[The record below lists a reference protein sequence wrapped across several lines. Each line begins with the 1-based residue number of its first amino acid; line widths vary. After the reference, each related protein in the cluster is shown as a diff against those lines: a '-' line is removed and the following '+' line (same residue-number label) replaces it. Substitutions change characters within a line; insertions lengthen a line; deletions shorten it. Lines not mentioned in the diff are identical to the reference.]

1 MNFFIVGAG
10 AMGCLFAARLKKA
23 GFGVFLRDYDPE
35 RAERINR
42 KGIRVE
48 GIDGEYRVAVATLST
63 PPPIV
68 PEVILICVKSY
79 ATAVAAQAVKDWLS
93 PEAMIVTLQNGL
105 GNMETLEQIFG
116 SSRVLGGVT
125 SEGATT
131 LAPGR
136 IRHAGRGET
145 VIGPN
150 QHPAISAIA
159 AAFNAAGFVTRAV
172 EEVDNLIWSK
182 LIVNVGINALAA
194 ITRLK
199 NGRLPD
205 LAGTRQVMEA
215 AVQEA
220 CLVAQAKQIQL
231 PYPDPLA
238 RVLEVCRLTADNIAS
253 MLQDVLKHKQTEI
266 DYINGAIVREGARL
280 AIPTPANQTLT
291 ALVQA
296 IQESYAQRLSVK
308 N

>member
-10 AMGCLFAARLKKA
+10 AMGCLFAARLQKA
-23 GFGVFLRDYDPE
+23 GFAVFLRDYDPQ

-48 GIDGEYRVAVATLST
+48 GIDGEYRAAVATFST
-63 PPPIV
+63 PPPIA

-79 ATAVAAQAVKDWLS
+79 ATAVAAQTVKDWLS
-93 PEAMIVTLQNGL
+93 PEAVIVTLQNGL
-105 GNMETLEQIFG
+105 GNVETLGQIFG
-116 SSRVLGGVT
+116 ASRVLGGVT

-136 IRHAGRGET
+136 IRHAGRGDT

-150 QHPAISAIA
+150 HHPAIAAIA
-159 AAFNAAGFVTRAV
+159 AAFNAAGFKTRTVAA
-172 EEVDNLIWSK
+172 VDNLIWSK

-205 LAGTRQVMEA
+205 LPGARIIMAA
-215 AVQEA
+215 AVKEA
-220 CLVAQAKQIQL
+220 VTIAQTKQIQL

-280 AIPTPANQTLT
+280 GIPAPVNQTLT
-291 ALVQA
+291 ALVQ
-296 IQESYAQRLSVK
+296 ILQETYQERLAR
-308 N
+308 